1 MICTL
6 LPFGVFADE
15 AGDDAAEA
23 TSGKCGVNVTW
34 TLTDDGVLT
43 ISGKGEMNEYHLFA
57 NVPWFLSSA
66 KIKSV
71 VIKDGVASI
80 SANAFGGE
88 YLGCSNLKNVV
99 IPTSV
104 KQISNNT
111 FEKCSKLSDVFY
123 AGLSKE
129 WKNVSGSADAFGE
142 TVRIHMSV
150 SESEVATH
158 IQDKTVD
165 ATCTKEGYETKTCS
179 CKFEYDKTSID
190 KVPHTYDN
198 NDVCTVCGAAKG
210 CNHYLTKTSEVI
222 EPTCTE
228 QGYTFHSCKVCG
240 YDYKDTYTP
249 ALGHKYGSN
258 DKCNRCGEL
267 NPDHVHQFKGKEVK
281 PTCTEKGYTEYTCV
295 CGATYKETTTAALG
309 HDYTYKASKAPTKNE
324 VGQLNGTCS
333 RCNNTTTVTLP
344 KLNKTDYTYKETK
357 AATCTATGTA
367 TYTWKETKYGTFTF
381 TVTLPTIDHNYS
393 EGKVTQPTCTEK
405 GYTTYT
411 CTVCGDV
418 SKDKYVDALGH
429 NYKNGVCTRCRAKA
443 VDPFVDVKS
452 GSYCYEPILWAYYH
466 DPQITSGV
474 DKTHFAPNVGCTR
487 AEIVTFLWRANG
499 CPVPQAKT
507 KCPFKDIDKD
517 AFYYEAMLWGVE
529 KGIVKGI
536 DETHF
541 APTVTCTRCQV
552 VTLLWRTDGK
562 PVATSTTC
570 PFVDVNKSAYY
581 YDAMLWAIGNDITE
595 GIDKTHF
602 APDNT
607 CKRGEIVTF
616 LYRDANTK

>member
-15 AGDDAAEA
+15 AGDDAAEV
-23 TSGKCGVNVTW
+23 TSGKCGVNVIW
-34 TLTDDGVLT
+34 TLPDDGVLT
-43 ISGKGEMNEYHLFA
+43 ISGKGEMNEYHSFT

-66 KIKSV
+66 KIESV
-71 VIKDGVASI
+71 VIKDGVTAI
-80 SANAFGGE
+80 SANAFGGK
-88 YLGCSNLKNVV
+88 YLGCSNLKSVV
-99 IPTSV
+99 IPSSV
-104 KQISNNT
+104 KQIGSNA

-123 AGLSKE
+123 AGSSKE
-129 WKNVSGSADAFGE
+129 WKNVSGGADAFGE
-142 TVRIHMSV
+142 TVRIHMNV

-165 ATCTKEGYETKTCS
+165 ATCTKEGYETKCCS
-179 CKFEYDKTSID
+179 CKFEYDKTPID
-190 KVPHTYDN
+190 KVPHTYDD

-249 ALGHKYGSN
+249 ALGHKYGSD
-258 DKCNRCGEL
+258 DKCIRCGEL

-309 HDYTYKASKAPTKNE
+309 HDYTYKASKDPTKNAA
-324 VGQLNGTCS
+324 GQLKGTCS

-357 AATCTATGTA
+357 AATCTATGKA

-381 TVTLPTIDHNYS
+381 TVTLPMID
-393 EGKVTQPTCTEK
+393 
-405 GYTTYT
+405 
-411 CTVCGDV
+411 
-418 SKDKYVDALGH
+418 H
-429 NYKNGVCTRCRAKA
+429 NYKNGVCTCCGAKA
-443 VDPFVDVKS
+443 VNPFVDVKS
-452 GSYCYEPILWAYYH
+452 GSYYYEPVLWAYYH

-474 DKTHFAPNVGCTR
+474 DKTHFAPSVGCTR

-499 CPVPQAKT
+499 CPEPQTKT
-507 KCPFKDIDKD
+507 KCPFKDVDKD

-536 DETHF
+536 DKTHF
-541 APTVTCTRCQV
+541 APTETCTRCQA

-562 PVATSTTC
+562 PAATNKTC
-570 PFVDVNKSAYY
+570 PFKDVDKGAYY

-595 GIDKTHF
+595 GVDKTHF

-616 LYRDANTK
+616 LYRDPNIK